1 MPHRASGLF
10 TLSRSSRRPC
20 PAPLRIRFV
29 ACLGSPA
36 RVESTFAAVCPA
48 DSGQSVCCTN
58 GFTAQHDGWPHGPPS
73 AGRPEVCQD
82 VPGQA
87 GQGPAGLRPPALPT
101 ALVSVLPCSCGLGGL
116 TLRLCS
122 IDVVNQQRLSETLL
136 SDKAVSSAVSRATL
150 AMGELYATLQQ
161 VETEK
166 SLLLERIDT
175 LYETV
180 RRDAKHVREID
191 HS

>member
-1 MPHRASGLF
+1 
-10 TLSRSSRRPC
+10 
-20 PAPLRIRFV
+20 
-29 ACLGSPA
+29 
-36 RVESTFAAVCPA
+36 
-48 DSGQSVCCTN
+48 
-58 GFTAQHDGWPHGPPS
+58 
-73 AGRPEVCQD
+73 
-82 VPGQA
+82 
-87 GQGPAGLRPPALPT
+87 
-101 ALVSVLPCSCGLGGL
+101 LGGL